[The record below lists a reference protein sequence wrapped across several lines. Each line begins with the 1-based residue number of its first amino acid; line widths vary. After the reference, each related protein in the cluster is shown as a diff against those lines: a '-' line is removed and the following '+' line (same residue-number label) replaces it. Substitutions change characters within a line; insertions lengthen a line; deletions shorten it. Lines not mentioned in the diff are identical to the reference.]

1 MELKQL
7 YTFLMA
13 SETLNFTKTAQ
24 MLNYAQSSV
33 TAQIKA
39 LEREFET
46 PLFDRL
52 GKRLILTEGG
62 HKFRSYAQS
71 IVNLSEE
78 AKKTISN
85 SQETMTIKIGA
96 QESQC
101 TYRLPHLLK
110 EFKQK
115 YPLVRLVFKPAHS
128 DKKAAQDLK
137 EGTLDVAFI
146 TDREEEHHNIQ
157 TETLLEEKLLLVTSP
172 EHHLSKASII
182 ETSDLQNETLLLT
195 ESGCSYRTL
204 FEKEL
209 LLYGVSLTNAIEFL
223 SIEAIKKC
231 AAANLGIALLPEMT
245 VRREIE
251 NGDLQSLSWNASLPP
266 LITKMAFHE
275 NKWLSPILHDF
286 RNMTIDYFQRKENFC

>member
-39 LEREFET
+39 LERDLET

-52 GKRLILTEGG
+52 GKRLILTEEG
-62 HKFRSYAQS
+62 HQFRSYAKS

-78 AKKTISN
+78 AKKTISD
-85 SQETMTIKIGA
+85 SQETITIRIGA

-115 YPLVRLVFKPAHS
+115 YPLVRLVFIPNARGSSCSGSAVSAHRTDEPALHGRGDAEPFRCPGS
-128 DKKAAQDLK
+128 TVHQ
-137 EGTLDVAFI
+137 
-146 TDREEEHHNIQ
+146 R
-157 TETLLEEKLLLVTSP
+157 
-172 EHHLSKASII
+172 
-182 ETSDLQNETLLLT
+182 
-195 ESGCSYRTL
+195 SGCCPAR
-204 FEKEL
+204 
-209 LLYGVSLTNAIEFL
+209 
-223 SIEAIKKC
+223 
-231 AAANLGIALLPEMT
+231 
-245 VRREIE
+245 
-251 NGDLQSLSWNASLPP
+251 
-266 LITKMAFHE
+266 
-275 NKWLSPILHDF
+275 
-286 RNMTIDYFQRKENFC
+286 